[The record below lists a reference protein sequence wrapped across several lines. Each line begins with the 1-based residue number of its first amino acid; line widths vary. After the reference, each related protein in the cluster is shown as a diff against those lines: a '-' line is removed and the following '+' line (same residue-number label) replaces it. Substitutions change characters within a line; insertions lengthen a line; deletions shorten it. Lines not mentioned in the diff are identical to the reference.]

1 MKENHIILQKI
12 AHHGRVNIGNFSE
25 TLTEQLLELI
35 DQEKIWVGVSGEDT
49 WVYLTQLGT
58 QCLFDLNSRV
68 INRING

>member
-12 AHHGRVNIGNFSE
+12 ARHGRVNIGNFSE
-25 TLTEQLLELI
+25 TLTERLLELM

-58 QCLFDLNSRV
+58 QCLFDFNSRV